1 MRIGIVAPS
10 CRIDDDV
17 VQRVSALADGRAE
30 LAWHPQCFLSDGHFA
45 GPDVARAEALIEVA
59 NDPAIDAVW
68 FARGGY
74 GACRIVDRVIAGLGE
89 AARRKTF
96 LGYSD
101 GGTLLGALYAR
112 GIGRVAHGPMPAD
125 IRREGGEAAVVR
137 ALDWLA
143 DGATSA
149 LEPSLGEAPAAAFNI
164 VILAH
169 LVGTPHLPDLTGHV
183 LMIEEVAEYLY
194 RTDRDL
200 AQIVQHPSVRGAAG
214 IRMGR
219 ISQVPENDPDFGAAP
234 EEVVRYWCERAG
246 IPFLGR
252 ADIGHDAANKVV
264 PFGPAKA
271 PPLQGRG

>member
-10 CRIDDDV
+10 CRIDEDV
-17 VQRVSALADGRAE
+17 AQRVSALAQGRAE
-30 LAWHPQCFLSDGHFA
+30 LVWRPQCFLSEGHFA
-45 GPDVARAEALIEVA
+45 GPDAARADALVEAA
-59 NDPAIDAVW
+59 NDPSIDAVW

-74 GACRIVDRVIAGLGE
+74 GACRIVDEVVERLGP
-89 AARRKTF
+89 AARSKAW

-112 GIGRVAHGPMPAD
+112 GIGTVAHGPMPAD
-125 IRREGGEAAVVR
+125 IRRKGGEAAVVR

-143 DGATSA
+143 DRAPSS
-149 LEPSLGEAPAAAFNI
+149 LEPSVGDAPTAAFNI

-169 LVGTPHLPDLTGHV
+169 LIGTPHLPDLAGHV
-183 LMIEEVAEYLY
+183 LMLEEVSEYLY

-200 AQIVQHPSVRGAAG
+200 AQIVQHPSIRNVAG

-219 ISQVPENDPDFGAAP
+219 ISDVPENDPDFGATP
-234 EEVVRYWCERAG
+234 EQVVRYWCERAG
-246 IPFLGR
+246 IPFLGH

-264 PFGPAKA
+264 PFGSPA
-271 PPLQGRG
+271 

>member
-10 CRIDDDV
+10 CRIDEDV
-17 VQRVSALADGRAE
+17 VRRVSALAEGRAE

-45 GPDVARAEALIEVA
+45 GPDAARAKALIEFA
-59 NDPAIDAVW
+59 DDPELDAIW

-74 GACRIVDRVIAGLGE
+74 GACRIVDQVVDALGPP
-89 AARRKTF
+89 AQAKTY

-101 GGTLLGALYAR
+101 AGTLLGALYAR

-125 IRREGGEAAVVR
+125 IRRDGGEAAVVR
-137 ALDWLA
+137 ALDWMVEDSPA
-143 DGATSA
+143 AQES
-149 LEPSLGEAPAAAFNI
+149 SVGETPAAAFNI

-169 LVGTPHLPDLTGHV
+169 LIGTRHLPDLTGHV

-200 AQIVQHPSVRGAAG
+200 AQIVQHPSIRGVAG

-219 ISQVPENDPDFGAAP
+219 ISQVPDNDPDFGAEP
-234 EEVVRYWCERAG
+234 EAVVRYWCERAG
-246 IPFLGR
+246 IPFLGA
-252 ADIGHDAANKVV
+252 ADIGHDAGNTVV
-264 PFGPAKA
+264 PFGRLPQ
-271 PPLQGRG
+271 P